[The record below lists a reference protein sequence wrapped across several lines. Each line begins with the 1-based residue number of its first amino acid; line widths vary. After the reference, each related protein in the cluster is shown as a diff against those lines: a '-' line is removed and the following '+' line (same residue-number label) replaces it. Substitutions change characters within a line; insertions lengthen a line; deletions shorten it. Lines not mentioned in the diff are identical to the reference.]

1 MLDIIRAYRQKYS
14 LYVRIG
20 ISLLFAYLISHFL
33 VAEVFLSYTPQVR
46 PDLPQYAV
54 LRIGDTVEGVR
65 TALTGE
71 DAKSKPTIAGL
82 KSRLRQIAPGVRA
95 SERAN
100 ATYTKVDLDTV
111 TWKRVTYTLSDGK
124 TITIMIPE
132 NEQAPSI
139 DMMKDAYQ

>member
-1 MLDIIRAYRQKYS
+1 MFQAIHTYRQKYS

-33 VAEVFLSYTPQVR
+33 VTEIFLSYTPQIR

-82 KSRLRQIAPGVRA
+82 KSRLQQIAPGVRA

-100 ATYTKVDLDTV
+100 ATYTEVDLDNV
-111 TWKRVTYTLSDGK
+111 AWKRVTYTLSDGR
-124 TITIMIPE
+124 TITITIPE

-139 DMMKDAYQ
+139 DMMKEAYQ

>member
-1 MLDIIRAYRQKYS
+1 MFQAIHTYRQKYS

-33 VAEVFLSYTPQVR
+33 VTEIFLSYTPQVR

-65 TALTGE
+65 TAFTGE
-71 DAKSKPTIAGL
+71 DTKSKPTITAL
-82 KSRLRQIAPGVRA
+82 RSRLRQIAPGVRA

-100 ATYTKVDLDTV
+100 IVYTAVDLEKIA
-111 TWKRVTYTLSDGK
+111 WKRVTYTLSNGR
-124 TITIMIPE
+124 TITITIPKDEEEPSVDMI
-132 NEQAPSI
+132 
-139 DMMKDAYQ
+139 KKAYQ